1 MNNTNY
7 FFENGRA
14 MFCACNIFSVL
25 GVRNGKE
32 IIDSYVKPEDKI
44 VKIKNGVRYT
54 FINNYGV
61 RAVLER
67 LKDIVDYDTRCKYI
81 SWVDKISDE
90 GDGVISSNTI
100 SEQVQEQNIKLEPES
115 EIRIF
120 ENPEFGQIRTAGTPE
135 NPLFCLSDVCKVLGL
150 TSKGVNQRLTD
161 EVISNY
167 PIIDRLGRTQQAL
180 FVNED
185 GLYDVILDSR
195 KPEAK
200 AFRKWITSE
209 VLPSIRKH
217 GAYMVKDLLDRVI
230 KDPDF
235 LIGIANEIKNA
246 NEARMLAE
254 KESARKQ
261 EQLELQAPKVEFYDT
276 VTKSE
281 SMFDM
286 NEVAKVLNFKNI
298 GRNNLFKILR
308 AKGILD
314 AKNQPYQEYVAA
326 GYFKLVENNK
336 VINSETRVFPQTV
349 VFQKGLDY
357 IHKILKEYVN
367 SLNDNNQ
374 NTQLNLF

>member
-67 LKDIVDYDTRCKYI
+67 LKDVVDYDMRCKYI

-100 SEQVQEQNIKLEPES
+100 SEQIQEQNIKSEPES

-120 ENPEFGQIRTAGTPE
+120 ENSEFGQIRTAGTPD
-135 NPLFCLSDVCKVLGL
+135 NPLFCLIDICKALEL
-150 TSKGVNQRLTD
+150 TVQNTKKRLNKKGV
-161 EVISNY
+161 Y
-167 PIIDRLGRTQQAL
+167 PIHTLTQGGEQQL
-180 FVNED
+180 LYVNEQNM
-185 GLYDVILDSR
+185 YKVIMRSD
-195 KPEAK
+195 KPQAEA
-200 AFRKWITSE
+200 FQDWVCGE

-217 GAYMVKDLLDRVI
+217 GAYMTTEVI
-230 KDPDF
+230 EKTLADPDF
-235 LIGIANEIKNA
+235 LIRLATELKNEKQ
-246 NEARMLAE
+246 ARMLAE

-261 EQLELQAPKVEFYDT
+261 VQLELQAPKVEFYDT

-286 NEVAKVLNFKNI
+286 NEVAKVLNFKNV

-336 VINSETRVFPQTV
+336 VINGKTRVFPQTV

-357 IHKILKEYVN
+357 IRKIIKEYV
-367 SLNDNNQ
+367 SGPDDNNR